1 MLIIKINHEI
11 KKINKLMMSILK
23 MKIVIK
29 MENIKINGD
38 YNNELNIIY

>member
-11 KKINKLMMSILK
+11 KKIYKLMMSILK